1 MAHIHIVKIN
11 TELLAPATEEARIF
25 LHRVKLGEWI
35 HADFKRVRNY
45 RFHKKFFKLLQ
56 LGFEY
61 WTPTGGM
68 VTPEECQFLDGFI
81 AFVCKR
87 VGEGHSAAFDEA
99 ANLYI
104 NEQAIQRSNDT
115 ALLKDFE
122 VFREW
127 ATIQAGY
134 FTTHI
139 NPDGSRWLKAKSIS
153 FSNMDESEFEG
164 LYKSVLNVLWNYILY
179 QKFSSQIEV
188 ENVAAQLLEYAA

>member
-1 MAHIHIVKIN
+1 MAQIHIVKI
-11 TELLAPATEEARIF
+11 TPELLAPATDEARAFIQ
-25 LHRVKLGEWI
+25 RVPLGGWI
-35 HADFKRVRNY
+35 HGEFKRVRNY

-68 VTPEECQFLDGFI
+68 ITPDECSYLDGFI
-81 AFVCKR
+81 TFLCNR
-87 VGEGHSAAFDEA
+87 IGQGHSAALDEA
-99 ANLYI
+99 ADLYA
-104 NEQAIQRSNDT
+104 NEQAIIRSNES

-127 ATIQAGY
+127 VTIQAGF
-134 FTTHI
+134 FTIHI
-139 NPDGSRWLKAKSIS
+139 NPDGSRWIRAKSIS
-153 FSNMDESEFEG
+153 FANMDDAEFEG